1 MAKQN
6 GKPGNRL
13 RKCKICEQRYI
24 KVNAIHYEYRTKQQ
38 SAYSGSRAVPW
49 IQMKGHWLDQ
59 AGFSIDTPVTVRVM
73 EGCLVLTVEQLT
85 TTKD

>member
-1 MAKQN
+1 MAKRD

-24 KVNAIHYEYRTKQQ
+24 KVNQIPYLYQLKDDPVGVGRP
-38 SAYSGSRAVPW
+38 VPW

-59 AGFSIDTPVTVRVM
+59 AGFAIDTPVTVRVM
-73 EGCLVLTVEQLT
+73 DGCLVLT
-85 TTKD
+85 KSDD

>member
-1 MAKQN
+1 MAEQD

-38 SAYSGSRAVPW
+38 SAHSGSRAVPW

-59 AGFSIDTPVTVRVM
+59 AGFTINTPVTIRVM
-73 EGCLVLTVEQLT
+73 EGCLVLTVDT
-85 TTKD
+85 PTNN

>member
-24 KVNAIHYEYRTKQQ
+24 KVNAIHYEYRTQKQ
-38 SAYSGSRAVPW
+38 SDYSGSRAVPW
-49 IQMKGHWLDQ
+49 IQMKGHWLDR
-59 AGFSIDTPVTVRVM
+59 AGFSIDTSVTVRVM
-73 EGCLVLTVEQLT
+73 DGCLVLTT
-85 TTKD
+85 DTSTSR